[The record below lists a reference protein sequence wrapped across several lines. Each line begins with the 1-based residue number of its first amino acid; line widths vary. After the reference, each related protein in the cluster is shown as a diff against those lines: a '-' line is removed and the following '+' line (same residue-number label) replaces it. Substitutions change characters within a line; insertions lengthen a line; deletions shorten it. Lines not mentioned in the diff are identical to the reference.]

1 MWHKLAEFILKFKVY
16 CLAVLL
22 VITIVMGYFAAQV
35 KLSYEFTKAI
45 PDDNPKFV
53 IYKDFVKKF
62 GIDGATIVWALLP
75 IKCTPR
81 KYLIRYMNYI
91 NKLN

>member
-16 CLAVLL
+16 CLAFLL

-53 IYKDFVKKF
+53 IYKDFVKNESTGLSGYTTDVKKDNVLTLRIQYTF
-62 GIDGATIVWALLP
+62 N
-75 IKCTPR
+75 
-81 KYLIRYMNYI
+81 KYQ
-91 NKLN
+91 